1 MYGPHTIDRFASD
14 DSTQRL
20 HYNTKFYSK
29 NASGLDAFMFNW
41 GYDHNNYV
49 FPPPALV
56 GTALQYAYSRPY
68 MNILLPPTGNPFLID
83 EVYLGYSLD
92 ILEYRTMDAQ
102 SRVQHLPKGHMETFP
117 KLSKLFIKTSV
128 LNSTT
133 KHAISTTPAMRL
145 VARNQGSNLSHGSF
159 EDLRSILRQD
169 RRQAA
174 RKDTLTK
181 KGRESLQMT
190 HNQFCETLGSSPDP
204 MLLTVWEY
212 RKSSTVN
219 QYVNPWLKWVEYDK
233 KAGSKPIPVNPF
245 LFATWLTTTSLS
257 ETSLSDTT
265 ASPTE
270 TRCVTID
277 FFSKEALSTSPT
289 THQVVKMT
297 RESIVRKLGFKKT
310 SKNPLLKEHVHQI
323 VRYFIQRHTIQD
335 HVNDFRVTLAYE
347 ATLRWD
353 DFVDTLLGDFIIT
366 HDFVR
371 VFLVDTK
378 TDNYKS
384 GQWSTFSTSTTE
396 TSAYT
401 LIQNLV
407 KTIVANASEELLK
420 NLTSFPIMFKSLNG
434 SGHDYEIPKI
444 TYNELLKELK
454 VACVG
459 IGLHPTLFVT
469 HSLRRATS
477 QTNSQTVYQTK

>member
-1 MYGPHTIDRFASD
+1 MRVSLKPQHS
-14 DSTQRL
+14 
-20 HYNTKFYSK
+20 
-29 NASGLDAFMFNW
+29 
-41 GYDHNNYV
+41 
-49 FPPPALV
+49 P
-56 GTALQYAYSRPY
+56 LQSAK
-68 MNILLPPTGNPFLID
+68 
-83 EVYLGYSLD
+83 
-92 ILEYRTMDAQ
+92 
-102 SRVQHLPKGHMETFP
+102 HETSQN
-117 KLSKLFIKTSV
+117 LSKLFIKSSV

-133 KHAISTTPAMRL
+133 KHTISTTPAMRL
-145 VARNQGSNLSHGSF
+145 VAHNQGSSPSHGSF
-159 EDLRSILRQD
+159 EDLSSILRQD
-169 RRQAA
+169 RRQVA

-181 KGRESLQMT
+181 QGRESLQMA

-204 MLLTVWEY
+204 TLLTVWEHY

-219 QYVNPWLKWVEYDK
+219 QYANPWLKWVAYSK

-245 LFATWLTTTSLS
+245 LFATWLVA
-257 ETSLSDTT
+257 TSLSDTT

-270 TRCVTID
+270 TRCVAIA
-277 FFSKEALSTSPT
+277 FFSKAALSTSPT

-335 HVNDFRVTLAYE
+335 HANAFRVTLAYE

-353 DFVDTLLGDFIIT
+353 DFADTLLGDFIIT

-384 GQWSTFSTSTTE
+384 GQWATFSASTTE

-401 LIQNLV
+401 LLQNLV
-407 KTIVANASEELLK
+407 KNIAANASEGFLK
-420 NLTSFPIMFKSLNG
+420 NLASLPIIFKSLKG
-434 SGHDYEIPKI
+434 SVNDYEIPKI
-444 TYNELLKELK
+444 TYNEFLKELK
-454 VACVG
+454 AACAA
-459 IGLHPTLFVT
+459 IGLNPTLFAT
-469 HSLRRATS
+469 HSLRRGSVSDQFANGVPDKVIKYS
-477 QTNSQTVYQTK
+477 GRWRSNAFEAYIDHTVLFELQLKTIQPPE